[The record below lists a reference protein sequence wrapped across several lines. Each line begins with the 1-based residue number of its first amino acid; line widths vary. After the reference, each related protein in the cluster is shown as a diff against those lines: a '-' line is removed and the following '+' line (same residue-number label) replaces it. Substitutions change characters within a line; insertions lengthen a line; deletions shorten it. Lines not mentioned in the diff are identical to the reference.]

1 MTTVSGE
8 EVTVD
13 EARTAH
19 RVLEYCYEQEWTD
32 GLPVVPPLEEL
43 VRPLIDH
50 AGRDPQEVIARA
62 DHLDRNCTIELA
74 AVNSVMAGCLPEHFP
89 VVVAAI
95 EALDASSGAN
105 WAWCQS
111 TSGQAQMVIV
121 NGPVRESAGF
131 NSKVNVFGD
140 GFRAN
145 ATVGRAVRLII
156 MNALGIRPH
165 EFDQSTQG
173 TPLKYTTC
181 IAENEE
187 ENPWDSWHVER
198 GYPAEASVVTA
209 LYVRSALHVQ
219 TARNEPESILL
230 AIADSMSTSSSRGRG
245 FVVAMSPQHAHLIAT
260 KGWSK
265 ADVKQ
270 FLAEHWGRPRGELR
284 RLGVERAAGE
294 GPDAEFVNFGGPDSI
309 LLVVTGGFTN
319 SISTVIPASDLSFD
333 TKEIRQR

>member
-43 VRPLIDH
+43 VRRLVDY
-50 AGRDPQEVIARA
+50 AGRDSQEVIARA
-62 DHLDRNCTIELA
+62 DHLDSSCTIELA

-95 EALDASSGAN
+95 EALDASSEAN

-131 NSKVNVFGD
+131 NSKVSVFGD

-165 EFDQSTQG
+165 EFDQSTQARLSITRHASQRTRKRTNGSHG
-173 TPLKYTTC
+173 T
-181 IAENEE
+181 
-187 ENPWDSWHVER
+187 
-198 GYPAEASVVTA
+198 
-209 LYVRSALHVQ
+209 
-219 TARNEPESILL
+219 
-230 AIADSMSTSSSRGRG
+230 SRG
-245 FVVAMSPQHAHLIAT
+245 AT
-260 KGWSK
+260 
-265 ADVKQ
+265 
-270 FLAEHWGRPRGELR
+270 RPRQVWSR
-284 RLGVERAAGE
+284 HYM
-294 GPDAEFVNFGGPDSI
+294 
-309 LLVVTGGFTN
+309 
-319 SISTVIPASDLSFD
+319 
-333 TKEIRQR
+333 